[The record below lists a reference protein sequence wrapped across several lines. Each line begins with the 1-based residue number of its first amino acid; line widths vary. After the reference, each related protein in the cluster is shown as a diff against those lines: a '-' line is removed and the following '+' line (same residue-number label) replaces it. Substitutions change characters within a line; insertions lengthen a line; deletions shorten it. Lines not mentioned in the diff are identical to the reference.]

1 MCPEDAIAWNT
12 HSESGTH
19 RRSAHRVTG
28 TLKCRVGGSKNTSFH
43 PKCDGRSQRVSSRVA
58 GWCLCS
64 NGVALKGVGTEMGR
78 DQLGG
83 SILHTEPQ
91 KKPVLEGS
99 GQNRDKALS
108 SGTLGSPC

>member
-1 MCPEDAIAWNT
+1 MV
-12 HSESGTH
+12 GH
-19 RRSAHRVTG
+19 RGFRAEWQ
-28 TLKCRVGGSKNTSFH
+28 
-43 PKCDGRSQRVSSRVA
+43 DGACVVR
-58 GWCLCS
+58 
-64 NGVALKGVGTEMGR
+64 VALKGVGTEMGR